1 MLVSHQIPM
10 EKYAASIDDVRSAAK
25 RIEGIGHKTPV
36 LTSKTLDQLAGRK
49 LFFKCENFQK
59 IGSFK
64 FRGAYNALS
73 NLSKE

>member
-49 LFFKCENFQK
+49 LFFNVK
-59 IGSFK
+59 ISK
-64 FRGAYNALS
+64 RLVLS
-73 NLSKE
+73 NLEEDGMQFLC